1 MNKVHLVS
9 CIIYEQQATNDQI
22 YDDRQQLVNTGWY
35 LNIYEG
41 VVGRLHR
48 NDHKIKA
55 GDFVQTYKS
64 FIYFSIMKLF
74 FLYLNMNVNW
84 QKNVFYFI
92 EIHQN
97 FKSSRGETSAVFV
110 SNFISNIIIRHICP
124 HLCIKCR
131 WTLFII

>member
-9 CIIYEQQATNDQI
+9 CIFYEQQTTNDQI
-22 YDDRQQLVNTGWY
+22 YDDRQQLANTGWY

-64 FIYFSIMKLF
+64 FIYFSFMKLF
-74 FLYLNMNVNW
+74 FCIWTWIWIGKKCFLLSKYIKMLRALEAK
-84 QKNVFYFI
+84 QAQFLFQI
-92 EIHQN
+92 
-97 FKSSRGETSAVFV
+97 
-110 SNFISNIIIRHICP
+110 FISNIIIRHICP